1 VSYTTRSQRPG
12 ETDGIDYH
20 FVGRPVF
27 DAMIAQESFAEWAE
41 VHGNLYGTSL
51 ETLDRFRAEGCDIL
65 LDIDCQGAQQLKKNC
80 REGVFIFILPPGL
93 SELQRRL
100 NGRNTDAPEVIARR
114 IANARSEIREA
125 VWYDYVVVNDEFD
138 HPCGT
143 LSNVPT
149 ADCNHQNSG
158 IRINILLERNPPLW
172 HVLP

>member
-138 HPCGT
+138 QALAELKSIILAEPCRT
-143 LSNVPT
+143 FRQQTVIT
-149 ADCNHQNSG
+149 
-158 IRINILLERNPPLW
+158 RILESE
-172 HVLP
+172 